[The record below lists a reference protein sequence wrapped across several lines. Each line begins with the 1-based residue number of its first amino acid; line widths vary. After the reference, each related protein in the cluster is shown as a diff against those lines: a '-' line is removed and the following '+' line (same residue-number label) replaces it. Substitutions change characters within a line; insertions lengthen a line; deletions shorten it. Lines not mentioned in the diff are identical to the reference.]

1 MPQPSDAQPILLAY
15 SGGLDTSFLVPW
27 LKDNYQRPVIT
38 VTVDTGGI
46 DAAGAH
52 ALRERS
58 RQLGASAHY
67 QIDAP
72 ADYFE
77 QVLRFLIMG
86 NVRRGQ
92 LYPLCV
98 GAERVMQAQ
107 TIARMARE
115 LNTGTIAH
123 GCTAAGNDQV
133 RFEVALRTLAP
144 ELTVLAPVRD
154 RAFRRNDELDYLRQR
169 QLPIPPTGAAYSI
182 NRGLWGV
189 TIGGTETLTSGGSI
203 PDSAWVLSR
212 DAFTQPRAA
221 ARHTLGFDG
230 GRPITLDGARL
241 EPVPLIERL
250 EALAAPYGIGR
261 GIHLGDTIIGTKGR
275 VAFEAPAAETLLTA
289 HRELEKLVLTA
300 RQQRIKDSVAGPYG
314 DLVHE
319 GQLLDPVCR
328 DIEALLLC
336 SQQHVTGSVHLL
348 LRPGAL
354 FIEGVESPY
363 SLMAASKGV
372 YGEAVGEWSPADALG
387 FSKIVSLPGVFYH
400 RAGANA
406 AGAPPAASTAAPPAA
421 TAPP

>member
-1 MPQPSDAQPILLAY
+1 MTQPIVLAY

-27 LKDNYQRPVIT
+27 VAEHYRRPVIT

-46 DAAGAH
+46 DAAA
-52 ALRERS
+52 ARTLEERA
-58 RQLGASAHY
+58 RALGAIAHY
-67 QIDAP
+67 QVDAR

-107 TIARMARE
+107 TIAHMARK
-115 LNTGTIAH
+115 LGTQSIAH

-144 ELTVLAPVRD
+144 ELEIIAPVRD
-154 RAFRRNDELDYLRQR
+154 KAFKRQEELEYLEARK
-169 QLPIPPTGAAYSI
+169 LPVPPFGAAYSI

-189 TIGGTETLTSGGSI
+189 TIGGKETLTSDGSI
-203 PDSAWVLSR
+203 PDDQWVLSKE
-212 DAFTQPRAA
+212 AFTKPHAP
-221 ARHTLGFDG
+221 ARHSVEFEA
-230 GRPITLDGARL
+230 GRPVGVDGVRRS
-241 EPVPLIERL
+241 PVEVIEHL
-250 EALAAPYGIGR
+250 EALAAPFGIGR

-275 VAFEAPAAETLLTA
+275 VAFEAPAAETLLVA

-300 RQQRIKDSVAGPYG
+300 RQQRIKESVAQPYG

-328 DIEALLLC
+328 DIEALLVS
-336 SQQHVTGSVHLL
+336 SQARVTGTVHLL
-348 LRPGAL
+348 MRPGSL
-354 FIEGVESPY
+354 FVEGVSSPY

-372 YGEAVGEWSPADALG
+372 YGEAAGEWSAADALG
-387 FSKIVSLPGVFYH
+387 FSKLVALPGVFH
-400 RAGANA
+400 TRAGQLARSA
-406 AGAPPAASTAAPPAA
+406 QS
-421 TAPP
+421 

>member
-1 MPQPSDAQPILLAY
+1 MPNTNSQTGAKPIVLAY

-27 LKDNYQRPVIT
+27 VAENYDRPVIT

-46 DAAGAH
+46 DEQAARTLA
-52 ALRERS
+52 ERS
-58 RQLGASAHY
+58 KALGAVEHH
-67 QIDAP
+67 IVDAR
-72 ADYFE
+72 AEYFE

-115 LNTGTIAH
+115 LGTSMIAH

-144 ELTVLAPVRD
+144 DLEVLAPVRD
-154 RAFRRNDELDYLRQR
+154 KAFKRQDELEYLQKRN
-169 QLPIPPTGAAYSI
+169 LPVPPFGAAYSI

-189 TIGGTETLTSGGSI
+189 TIGGKETLTSSGSI

-212 DAFTQPRAA
+212 DAFTKPREPE
-221 ARHTLGFDG
+221 RHVVSFSK
-230 GRPITLDGARL
+230 GRPVAVDGKSFT
-241 EPVPLIERL
+241 PVEVIERL
-250 EALAAPYGIGR
+250 EAIGGAFGIGR

-275 VAFEAPAAETLLTA
+275 VAFEAPAADILLNA
-289 HRELEKLVLTA
+289 HRELEKLVMTP
-300 RQQRIKDSVAGPYG
+300 RQQRIKELVAQPYG

-328 DIEALLLC
+328 DIEALLLS
-336 SQQHVTGSVHLL
+336 SQERVTGDVRIL
-348 LRPGAL
+348 LRPGSL

-363 SLMAASKGV
+363 SLMTASKGV
-372 YGEAVGEWSPADALG
+372 YGEAAGEWTATDALG
-387 FSKIVSLPGVFYH
+387 FSKIVALTGVFH
-400 RAGANA
+400 RRAGEQVKEK
-406 AGAPPAASTAAPPAA
+406 
-421 TAPP
+421 

>member
-1 MPQPSDAQPILLAY
+1 MSVTASRPGAPPIVLAY

-27 LKDNYQRPVIT
+27 IAENQGRPVIT

-46 DAAGAH
+46 DAAAAH
-52 ALRERS
+52 TLAQRARA
-58 RQLGASAHY
+58 LGAIEHH
-67 QIDAP
+67 QIDAR

-107 TIARMARE
+107 TIARMARK
-115 LNTGTIAH
+115 LGTDVVAH

-144 ELTVLAPVRD
+144 DLKVLAPVRD
-154 RAFRRNDELDYLRQR
+154 RAFRREEELAYLQERK
-169 QLPIPPTGAAYSI
+169 LPIPASGAQYSV

-189 TIGGTETLTSGGSI
+189 TIGGKETLTSAGTI
-203 PDSAWVLSR
+203 PDEAWILTKN
-212 DAFTQPRAA
+212 AFSEPRAA
-221 ARHTLGFDG
+221 ERHVLSFAK
-230 GRPITLDGARL
+230 GRPAALDGKAL
-241 EPVPLIERL
+241 APVALIEAL

-275 VAFEAPAAETLLTA
+275 VAFEAPAAEVLLSA

-300 RQQRIKDSVAGPYG
+300 RQQRIKELVAQPYG

-328 DIEALLLC
+328 DIEALLVS
-336 SQQHVTGSVHLL
+336 SQERVTGDVHLVL
-348 LRPGAL
+348 QTGSL
-354 FIEGVESPY
+354 FVAGVESAF
-363 SLMAASKGV
+363 SLMAASRGV
-372 YGEAVGEWSPADALG
+372 YGEAAGEWSASDALG
-387 FSKIVSLPGVFYH
+387 FSRIASLPGVFYT
-400 RAGANA
+400 RAGA
-406 AGAPPAASTAAPPAA
+406 GAPEGS
-421 TAPP
+421 

>member
-1 MPQPSDAQPILLAY
+1 MPQTAATAGSKPIVLAY

-27 LKDNYQRPVIT
+27 VAENTGRPVIT

-46 DAAGAH
+46 DEATARTLA
-52 ALRERS
+52 ERAKA
-58 RQLGASAHY
+58 LGAVEHH
-67 QIDAP
+67 QIDAR

-86 NVRRGQ
+86 NVKRGQ

-107 TIARMARE
+107 TMARMARE
-115 LNTGTIAH
+115 LGTNMIAH

-144 ELTVLAPVRD
+144 ELEVFAPVRD
-154 RAFRRNDELDYLRQR
+154 KAFKRQEELDYLQKRN
-169 QLPIPPTGAAYSI
+169 LPVPPHGAAYSI

-189 TIGGTETLTSGGSI
+189 TIGGTETLTSKGSI
-203 PDSAWVLSR
+203 PDSAWVLSK
-212 DAFTQPRAA
+212 DAFTNPRAPE
-221 ARHTLGFDG
+221 RHVISFEQ
-230 GRPITLDGARL
+230 GRPSGIDGKNLSPVQVIESL
-241 EPVPLIERL
+241 ET
-250 EALAAPYGIGR
+250 LAAPFGIGR

-289 HRELEKLVLTA
+289 HRELEKLVLTG
-300 RQQRIKDSVAGPYG
+300 RQQRIKELVAQPYG

-328 DIEALLLC
+328 DIEALLVS
-336 SQQHVTGSVHLL
+336 SQERVTGDVHVLF
-348 LRPGAL
+348 RPGSL

-372 YGEAVGEWSPADALG
+372 YGEAVGEWTPADALG
-387 FSKIVSLPGVFYH
+387 FSKIVSLTGVFAR
-400 RAGANA
+400 RAAERA
-406 AGAPPAASTAAPPAA
+406 KEA
-421 TAPP
+421 

>member
-1 MPQPSDAQPILLAY
+1 MATSPSGTPIVLAY

-27 LKDNYQRPVIT
+27 LAEQQRRLVIT

-46 DAAGAH
+46 DADAARTL
-52 ALRERS
+52 AERS
-58 RQLGASAHY
+58 RALGAVAHH
-67 QIDAP
+67 QVDAR

-115 LNTGTIAH
+115 LQSDTVAH

-144 ELTVLAPVRD
+144 DLKVLAPVRD
-154 RAFRRNDELDYLRQR
+154 QAFKRQDELNYLQERG
-169 QLPIPPTGAAYSI
+169 LPVPASGARYSI

-189 TIGGTETLTSGGSI
+189 TIGGRETLTSAGSI
-203 PDSAWVLSR
+203 PDDAWQLTR
-212 DAFTQPRAA
+212 DAFTQPRARE
-221 ARHTLGFDG
+221 RHVLTFRA
-230 GRPITLDGARL
+230 GRPVALDGAAAA
-241 EPVPLIERL
+241 PVALIEAL
-250 EALAAPYGIGR
+250 EALAAPFGIGR

-275 VAFEAPAAETLLTA
+275 VAFEAPAAEVLLSA
-289 HRELEKLVLTA
+289 HRELEKLVLTQ
-300 RQQRIKDSVAGPYG
+300 RQQRLKDSVAQPYG
-314 DLVHE
+314 ELVHE

-328 DIEALLLC
+328 DIEALLVS
-336 SQQHVTGSVHLL
+336 SQQRVSGDVHLL
-348 LRPGAL
+348 LQSGAL

-363 SLMAASKGV
+363 SLMAASRGV
-372 YGEAVGEWSPADALG
+372 YGEAAGEWSAVDALG
-387 FSKIVSLPGVFYH
+387 FSRIAALPGVFYT
-400 RAGANA
+400 RAGERAKLT
-406 AGAPPAASTAAPPAA
+406 AGS
-421 TAPP
+421 

>member
-1 MPQPSDAQPILLAY
+1 MGAPIVLAY

-27 LKDNYQRPVIT
+27 LAEHESRPVIT

-46 DAAGAH
+46 DAAA
-52 ALRERS
+52 ARTLAERA
-58 RQLGASAHY
+58 RALGAVAHH
-67 QIDAP
+67 QVDAR

-115 LNTGTIAH
+115 LGSDTVAH

-144 ELTVLAPVRD
+144 DLTVLAPVRD
-154 RAFRRNDELDYLRQR
+154 QAFRREDELAYLRER
-169 QLPIPPTGAAYSI
+169 SLPVPPSGAKYSV

-189 TIGGTETLTSGGSI
+189 TIGGKETLTSAGTI
-203 PDSAWVLSR
+203 PDDAWILTR
-212 DAFTQPRAA
+212 DAFARERPPE
-221 ARHTLGFDG
+221 RHTLSFRE
-230 GRPITLDGARL
+230 GRPVALDGKAAA
-241 EPVPLIERL
+241 PVAVIESL

-275 VAFEAPAAETLLTA
+275 VAFEAPAAEVLLSA
-289 HRELEKLVLTA
+289 HRELEKLVLTG
-300 RQQRIKDSVAGPYG
+300 RQQRIKELVAQPYG

-328 DIEALLLC
+328 DIEALLTS
-336 SQQHVTGSVHLL
+336 SQQRVSGDVHLL
-348 LRPGAL
+348 LQTGSV
-354 FIEGVESPY
+354 FIAGVESPW

-372 YGEAVGEWSPADALG
+372 YGEAAGEWSARDALG
-387 FSKIVSLPGVFYH
+387 FSRIAALPGVFH
-400 RAGANA
+400 ARAGERARA
-406 AGAPPAASTAAPPAA
+406 QDPHG
-421 TAPP
+421 